1 MKKIC
6 TFFGLLISMC
16 LLLNVG
22 FGSLSVKGAAVG
34 NTEQTSDPNFTN
46 LIVFARFAD
55 ENEFVN
61 DIYQGVS
68 VREIIDNSYN
78 TAYYSV
84 GDYYR
89 NASSDKLRMN
99 SLYLFDNGGSLQ
111 LKHERRLQCR

>member
-22 FGSLSVKGAAVG
+22 FSSLSVKGAAAG
-34 NTEQTSDPNFTN
+34 NTEQTSDSNFTN

-68 VREIIDNSYN
+68 VREIIDNSITLPIIPWAITTGMRPQTN
-78 TAYYSV
+78 CA
-84 GDYYR
+84 
-89 NASSDKLRMN
+89 
-99 SLYLFDNGGSLQ
+99 
-111 LKHERRLQCR
+111 

>member
-1 MKKIC
+1 MKKKR
-6 TFFGLLISMC
+6 TLFGLFLSFG

-22 FGSLSVKGAAVG
+22 FSSLSVMGAAAG

-78 TAYYSV
+78 TAYYS
-84 GDYYR
+84 
-89 NASSDKLRMN
+89 
-99 SLYLFDNGGSLQ
+99 LYVCRLIDN
-111 LKHERRLQCR
+111 